1 MEKATGV
8 LEAIEALE
16 RDRDKVLRALL
27 GDDLGA
33 SGLVHD
39 CKLVRETLEGLSRWV
54 IVLTGV
60 SVTATLIALLALV
73 TLWLQK

>member
-1 MEKATGV
+1 MEKPTGV
-8 LEAIEALE
+8 LESIEELQ
-16 RDRDKVLRALL
+16 RDRDRLLRALL
-27 GDDLGA
+27 GDELGA

-39 CKLVRETLEGLSRWV
+39 CQRVRETLENLSRWV

-60 SVTATLIALLALV
+60 SVTATAIALLALV